1 MDEVHFIYKGK
12 ETFIHC
18 KKEDILIDV
27 CKKYCLKMKLDLK
40 NLIFFYGGDVLNLDF
55 ELKTIDEINK
65 EKSKMNI
72 LVRDKNDDI
81 ENEKERIIK
90 SKDII
95 CPQCGELC
103 LLNFNEYKIELNNCK
118 NKHENIMSINE
129 YDDTQN
135 INENKI
141 ICDICKERNKGKI
154 YDNIFYLCGTCNKC
168 ICPLCED
175 VHCKNN
181 IDHIL
186 INYEYKNYL
195 CHRHNEPFSA
205 YCDICREN
213 LCTQCDLGHNNTH
226 NITLFR
232 DIKPN
237 IDEIKAKV
245 NNFKMI
251 IDKFNNNIEEMIK
264 FLNLIK
270 SSIQKYYMIIDNLL
284 NNYNIQNR
292 NYQIFSNINNII
304 NINNSKIVKDLHNI
318 INESN
323 LTEKFNK
330 IYILSNKITNIEKN
344 KIIKKILPLNKNIN
358 QANKKRNIN
367 QLNIKNMKNLNSKE
381 INTNRINKLND
392 KKNNT
397 INEIIENDIKVIM
410 PPKKKLNKI
419 FIDINKVFYFD
430 YQQKF
435 PRFEKIDEMIK
446 DELEKEIIKEQKN
459 NENNFKCYC
468 TNYIEINVLR
478 IFKREDLTEEQRE
491 ILKYNI
497 ETILEICGIN
507 KQAYREYYYSG
518 GIIKPY
524 KVDRSK
530 SNEALIKFRKKF
542 LISEEDYNDEGI
554 INRLIENDLDINKTF
569 QKMFGS

>member
-1 MDEVHFIYKGK
+1 
-12 ETFIHC
+12 
-18 KKEDILIDV
+18 
-27 CKKYCLKMKLDLK
+27 
-40 NLIFFYGGDVLNLDF
+40 
-55 ELKTIDEINK
+55 
-65 EKSKMNI
+65 
-72 LVRDKNDDI
+72 
-81 ENEKERIIK
+81 
-90 SKDII
+90 
-95 CPQCGELC
+95 
-103 LLNFNEYKIELNNCK
+103 
-118 NKHENIMSINE
+118 
-129 YDDTQN
+129 
-135 INENKI
+135 
-141 ICDICKERNKGKI
+141 
-154 YDNIFYLCGTCNKC
+154 
-168 ICPLCED
+168 
-175 VHCKNN
+175 
-181 IDHIL
+181 
-186 INYEYKNYL
+186 
-195 CHRHNEPFSA
+195 
-205 YCDICREN
+205 
-213 LCTQCDLGHNNTH
+213 
-226 NITLFR
+226 
-232 DIKPN
+232 
-237 IDEIKAKV
+237 
-245 NNFKMI
+245 
-251 IDKFNNNIEEMIK
+251 
-264 FLNLIK
+264 
-270 SSIQKYYMIIDNLL
+270 
-284 NNYNIQNR
+284 
-292 NYQIFSNINNII
+292 
-304 NINNSKIVKDLHNI
+304 
-318 INESN
+318 
-323 LTEKFNK
+323 
-330 IYILSNKITNIEKN
+330 
-344 KIIKKILPLNKNIN
+344 
-358 QANKKRNIN
+358 
-367 QLNIKNMKNLNSKE
+367 MKNLNSKE